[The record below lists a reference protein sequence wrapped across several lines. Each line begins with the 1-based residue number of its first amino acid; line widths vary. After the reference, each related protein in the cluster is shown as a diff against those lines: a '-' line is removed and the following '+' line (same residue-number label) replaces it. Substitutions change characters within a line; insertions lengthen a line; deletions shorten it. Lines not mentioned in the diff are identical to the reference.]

1 MVSRDDCSY
10 TDTTE
15 ASNIT
20 SLQSDVCC
28 VTNANV
34 NEPVRDPATRE
45 DNICQQ
51 LNYKDCKCREI
62 HTRRGPVTD
71 QCGISGTVEE
81 SHKKSPPKEQSSTKQ
96 SAAPCLCHAR
106 EVNACTLPVKYRNDR
121 SYPRP
126 RWCPF
131 KWKWPRRGYAGRK
144 DKTYEVKLKPQK
156 CPHYAEPFMCCEI
169 SEGIPNKKKRERLKS
184 PARTCNTDEKRKETA
199 EKIDIYYFDHG
210 NSA

>member
-1 MVSRDDCSY
+1 MVSREDYSY

-20 SLQSDVCC
+20 SLQSDASC

-34 NEPVRDPATRE
+34 KEPVCDPVNRE
-45 DNICQQ
+45 GNIYQQ
-51 LNYKDCKCREI
+51 FNYKDCKCQEV
-62 HTRRGPVTD
+62 HTRHGAVTD
-71 QCGISGTVEE
+71 QYGISGTVEE
-81 SHKKSPPKEQSSTKQ
+81 SHKKGPSKDQSPTKQ
-96 SAAPCLCHAR
+96 SATPCLCHAR
-106 EVNACTLPVKYRNDR
+106 DINACTLPLKYRNDR

-131 KWKWPRRGYAGRK
+131 KWRWLKKGRAGRK

-156 CPHYAEPFMCCEI
+156 CSHYAEMDE
-169 SEGIPNKKKRERLKS
+169 KKKEI
-184 PARTCNTDEKRKETA
+184 T